1 MIYNFRDT
9 TDHTAQTASLPAEAM
24 SINGVYIENV
34 ISGYRTLYTK
44 GREMLSPDLDLGT
57 VGVRHGSFTKNKRF
71 PARIITVG
79 YQLLCESATAFR
91 QAYNQLNDL
100 LNVEDARLIFRDE
113 QDKFFTGTPQDL
125 GEVDAGRNNVT
136 AEFTIVC
143 NDPFKYSITEYEALP
158 VDGVFNIQYNGTFPA
173 HPILEADFWRSATPD
188 STHGGCGYV
197 SFIDDRGHVM
207 QFGNPEEPDLVRQIL
222 ESLDTTYLTK
232 GQVFN
237 WNATQGLTGWRIDD
251 GYVDWWGD
259 TIQGSLK
266 VDTLA
271 DGSTAVML
279 DDAGTAP
286 MWHGSSMTI
295 DLPSDGGDPATY
307 GAKDFTVQ
315 VLLRFAQSRPK
326 WEHGQFE
333 FWMLDENTKPI
344 AGVQVSTDGRAWD
357 ENSVW
362 GYVNVRNSS
371 ADPVLYVRKDL
382 GYNNK
387 TFGYAKT
394 GEAEPPCSIIITK
407 SGGEFSFKFG
417 DTAWTWTDNRLAD
430 VVSKKITTTIFA
442 NDDYPPCEQIGIY
455 NISVISDSIKHQKG
469 TDSWEELAGKVLVW
483 NTFNCN
489 DILVADCNDGTI
501 RLTNYYAPVA
511 GGLRPDLGAL
521 GNDWEQMMLE
531 KGSNRIYTKYSDWL
545 TAQYA
550 PTFKIRYRERFL

>member
-57 VGVRHGSFTKNKRF
+57 VGVRHGSYTKNKRF

-125 GEVDAGRNNVT
+125 GEVDAGRNNIT

-143 NDPFKYSITEYEALP
+143 NDPFKYSLTEYEALP

-197 SFIDDRGHVM
+197 SFTDSVGHVM
-207 QFGNPEEPDLVRQIL
+207 QFGNPEEPDLVADIIA
-222 ESLDTTYLTK
+222 SLDTEYTTQ
-232 GQVFN
+232 GQIFN
-237 WNATQGLTGWRIDD
+237 WTSEQGLTGWTIND
-251 GYVDWWGD
+251 GFIREE
-259 TIQGSLK
+259 TFMQNGSLK
-266 VDTLA
+266 VGTLR
-271 DGSTAVML
+271 DDSSGVML
-279 DDAGTAP
+279 DNEGSGA
-286 MWHGSSMTI
+286 MWHGATMTQA
-295 DLPSDGGDPATY
+295 LPTDGGDPATV
-307 GAKDFTVQ
+307 GAKDFSVQ
-315 VLLRFAQSRPK
+315 TFLRYATDRGSGKSLFQVWLLDSDDKVVTGAEVASEGRLR
-326 WEHGQFE
+326 WYVG
-333 FWMLDENTKPI
+333 MLNETTPAVEYSLQIKTGLNNEN
-344 AGVQVSTDGRAWD
+344 
-357 ENSVW
+357 
-362 GYVNVRNSS
+362 
-371 ADPVLYVRKDL
+371 
-382 GYNNK
+382 
-387 TFGYAKT
+387 FGYPKAD
-394 GEAEPPCSIIITK
+394 EVIPCSIILMKQGNEFTVK
-407 SGGEFSFKFG
+407 YGGK
-417 DTAWTWTDNRLAD
+417 A
-430 VVSKKITTTIFA
+430 VSWKHSELEDA
-442 NDDYPPCEQIGIY
+442 
-455 NISVISDSIKHQKG
+455 VISKVCFGFYGYGSYNLIDTNALYGITVNSNSIRHQRG
-469 TDSWEELAGKVLVW
+469 SDTWEELAGKVLVW

-489 DILVADCNDGTI
+489 DILVADCNDGTV
-501 RLTNYYAPVA
+501 RLTNYYTPVA

-531 KGSNRIYTKYSDWL
+531 KGSNIIYTNYSDWL